1 MSKLNKYFTP
11 RVTWP
16 KLLRIPILLGCLFIG
31 TGYGL
36 LNFRKLFQKQLEEGR
51 TKHLVIGEQLAKTTE
66 LNKSKSKNDQSCR
79 EQSNGG
85 FKMMGSTRM
94 AIQLPL
100 LLSAILALPC
110 YLQTESGRRR
120 FMKYTGNHDPNQTN
134 LPGFARKRANFEEYY
149 DELDKLRKVNVVNV
163 EENEKYAKPK

>member
-1 MSKLNKYFTP
+1 
-11 RVTWP
+11 
-16 KLLRIPILLGCLFIG
+16 
-31 TGYGL
+31 
-36 LNFRKLFQKQLEEGR
+36 
-51 TKHLVIGEQLAKTTE
+51 
-66 LNKSKSKNDQSCR
+66 
-79 EQSNGG
+79 
-85 FKMMGSTRM
+85 MMGSPRM

-100 LLSAILALPC
+100 LLSAILALPW